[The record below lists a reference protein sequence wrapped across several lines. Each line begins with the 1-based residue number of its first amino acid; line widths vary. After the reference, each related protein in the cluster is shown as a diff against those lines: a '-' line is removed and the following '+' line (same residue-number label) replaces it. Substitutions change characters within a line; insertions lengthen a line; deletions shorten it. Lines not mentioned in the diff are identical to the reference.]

1 MCGIAGIIGDYNEIQ
16 LDAML
21 VSQHHRGPDATG
33 KYFDAKFAGLGHNR
47 LAIIDLSPKSNQ
59 PFIDNS
65 ERYVIVFNGEIYN
78 YIELKEDLQNQYD
91 FKTESD
97 TEVLLAAF
105 IIYGKS
111 CLAKLNGMFAF
122 AIWDNQEK
130 KLFAARDRFGVKPF
144 YYSLFQNTFYFS
156 SEIKAI
162 HAAGIPKVTDE
173 KVWASY
179 FAFGSYGMPN
189 ETFWEE
195 IAQLPGGYFLEFFGC
210 QSELS
215 LPRASRGVDDQ
226 SCSIALRQAQCDK
239 VQTECQSEL
248 SLPRA
253 SRGVEDQS
261 CSIALRQAQCD
272 KVQTKY
278 QSESSLPRA
287 SRGVEDQSCSMAL
300 RQAQCDKVQTE
311 CHSEPFEE
319 LPRASRGGGAEVFS
333 DRKNLTIERWYC
345 FEEEVTKQP
354 KNLTF
359 EQAKQH
365 YLGLLKDSIKLRFRA
380 DVPVGFNISGGLD
393 SSVLLALVNFQENDN
408 SNLRCHSELVEE
420 HIKDQ
425 HSAINAYTF
434 YTNNSDY
441 DELPW
446 VEQMIGKT
454 HNPLTKVLLQGDE
467 IPELAKKM
475 AWQQDEPYGGIPT
488 LAYGKIFEQARKDG
502 VLVLL
507 DGQGMD
513 EQWAGYDY
521 YTQENEATIQGVLE
535 SPYKI
540 NMLSDS
546 FLAKGVK
553 PIYPKPFDDSILN
566 KQYRDLF
573 YTKIPRALRFNDRIS
588 MMYSTELRE
597 PFLDYRLVEF
607 AFSLPL
613 DFKIRNG
620 QTKFMLR
627 EIASEYLSADL
638 VFAPKRALQTPQRE
652 WLATDLKQWVNQQF
666 VGVENSSASGWFNID
681 ELQKELKLYFEA
693 NTQSSFHIWQCISL
707 NQMLKIEV

>member
-33 KYFDAKFAGLGHNR
+33 KYFDKNFVTLGHNR

-59 PFIDNS
+59 PFFDNS
-65 ERYVIVFNGEIYN
+65 GRYVIVFNGEIYN
-78 YIELKEDLQNQYD
+78 YIELKAELQNQYD

-105 IIYGKS
+105 IVYGKS
-111 CLAKLNGMFAF
+111 CLHKFNGMFAF

-130 KLFAARDRFGVKPF
+130 KMFAARDRFGVKPF
-144 YYSLFQNTFYFS
+144 YYCLFQNTLYFS

-162 HAAGIPKVTDE
+162 HAAGIPKVPHE

-179 FAFGSYGMPN
+179 FAFGTYGMPN

-195 IAQLPGGYFLEFFGC
+195 IAQLPGGHFLEFFGC
-210 QSELS
+210 QSE
-215 LPRASRGVDDQ
+215 PAEDQ
-226 SCSIALRQAQCDK
+226 SCSMPLRQAQCDK
-239 VQTECQSEL
+239 MQTKCQSEPVEELSQAKLAL
-248 SLPRA
+248 SL
-253 SRGVEDQS
+253 SREGVEDQS
-261 CSIALRQAQCD
+261 CSIPLRQAQCD
-272 KVQTKY
+272 KLQTK
-278 QSESSLPRA
+278 
-287 SRGVEDQSCSMAL
+287 C
-300 RQAQCDKVQTE
+300 QTE
-311 CHSEPFEE
+311 
-319 LPRASRGGGAEVFS
+319 LVEVFS
-333 DRKNLTIERWYC
+333 NRENLTIKKWYH
-345 FEEEVTKQP
+345 FEEEVAKQS

-380 DVPVGFNISGGLD
+380 DVSVGFNISGGLD
-393 SSVLLALVNFQENDN
+393 SSVLLALVNLQDSGN
-408 SNLRCHSELVEE
+408 SNNKCHPEPVEG
-420 HIKDQ
+420 Q
-425 HSAINAYTF
+425 HSKINAYTF
-434 YTNNSDY
+434 YTNNLDY

-446 VEQMIGKT
+446 VEQMIGNT
-454 HNPLTKVLLQGDE
+454 HNPLTKVLLQADE
-467 IPELAKKM
+467 IPELSKKM

-488 LAYGKIFEQARKDG
+488 LAYAKIFEQARKDG

-521 YTQENEATIQGVLE
+521 YMQESEATIQGVSE

-540 NMLSDS
+540 NMLADS

-553 PIYPKPFDDSILN
+553 PIYPKPFEDSILN

-588 MMYSTELRE
+588 MAFSIELRE

-627 EIASEYLSADL
+627 EIASEYLADDL
-638 VFAPKRALQTPQRE
+638 VFAPKRPLQTPQRE
-652 WLATDLKQWVNQQF
+652 WLATDLKQWVNQHF
-666 VGVENSSASGWFNID
+666 EGVENSTASGWFNSE
-681 ELQKELKLYFEA
+681 ELQKELKLYFEG
-693 NTQSSFHIWQCISL
+693 NIQSSFHIWQCISL
-707 NQMLKIEV
+707 NEILKIEV